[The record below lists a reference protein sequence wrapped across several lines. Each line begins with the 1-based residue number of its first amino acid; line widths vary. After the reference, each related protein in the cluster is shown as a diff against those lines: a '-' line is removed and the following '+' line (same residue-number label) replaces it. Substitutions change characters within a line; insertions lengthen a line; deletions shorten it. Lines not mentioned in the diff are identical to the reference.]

1 MVVSVVMLF
10 VMGTFKEK
18 KHLDGNYCTGTA
30 KPLRGY
36 TSQRGPHCCPA
47 LNKISQ
53 IQPPGFT
60 ALWMSL
66 LFEGWDVFCCCCCCS
81 RCFDLSLN
89 PLTILSSFLTYLLLL
104 CLLPSVYFFTCLHL
118 FFLIMFFRL
127 PSVLSI
133 SSKTLW
139 SSTVQVPPR
148 PLTYVINPPPPLS
161 LWCFSSCLL
170 VSGHYQSWFQSDMI
184 PFLFLFYKEVFL
196 RLGESKWNSGGLWSD
211 NGLSESNLYS
221 KVLLFKVGLS
231 CWLNRGHLLTQS
243 Q

>member
-66 LFEGWDVFCCCCCCS
+66 LFEGWDVFCCCC

-148 PLTYVINPPPPLS
+148 PLTYVINPPPSSIPL
-161 LWCFSSCLL
+161 
-170 VSGHYQSWFQSDMI
+170 V
-184 PFLFLFYKEVFL
+184 FLFLSSGFRPLSILVPVWYDSIFIPLLQGSISKAWRVKVE
-196 RLGESKWNSGGLWSD
+196 LGRALKRQWSQW
-211 NGLSESNLYS
+211 
-221 KVLLFKVGLS
+221 K
-231 CWLNRGHLLTQS
+231 QS
-243 Q
+243 IFQSTAVQSRTFMLAE